1 MPTKT
6 TTLRKFFSIHEYF
19 QYMVKSAGCNED
31 VLGFDN
37 LLIYRAENICTM
49 REKCIYTRKLAP
61 APKIPYKVN
70 PLRLPF

>member
-1 MPTKT
+1 MKQ
-6 TTLRKFFSIHEYF
+6 YF

-61 APKIPYKVN
+61 APKIPYMEIFDDTLAAYVEQ
-70 PLRLPF
+70 F